1 MESREKIRR
10 AFGGSEE
17 LPDALAIRQK
27 VARDTARNV
36 LGASSRKM
44 KEDLM
49 VALVGLGSTEKQ
61 DIGEDM
67 VYVEG

>member
-17 LPDALAIRQK
+17 LLDALAIRQR
-27 VARDTARNV
+27 VVRGTARNV
-36 LGASSRKM
+36 LGVSSRKT

-49 VALVGLGSTEKQ
+49 VPLVGLGSTEKQ